1 MTNVSQYNGQFFRA
15 TSPVDNVLLL
25 EMNRGPVNA
34 FHDAFWEEMHATLD
48 RVSMDADVRVIVL
61 ASALEKIFTAG
72 LDLKATHIGKGQAL
86 DAARQAFDTYNH
98 ISRFQAAISAL
109 EKCRQ
114 PVICAINGIAVG
126 LAIDIASACDI
137 RLCAE
142 DATMGILEV
151 KVGLAADIGTLQRF
165 PKIVGNGSMA
175 RELALTGRKFYAA
188 EAKEIGFVSRVVP
201 GGRKGVL
208 DAAIKL
214 AAEIAPNSPV
224 AVVSTKHIMNHA
236 RDHGVDAGLAYQAA
250 WNMGMLQTKDTQ
262 VAMKAQLAKT
272 TPRFPNLD
280 AKL

>member
-1 MTNVSQYNGQFFRA
+1 MTDVSQYNGKFFRA
-15 TSPVDNVLLL
+15 TSPVENVMLL

-34 FHDAFWEEMHATLD
+34 FHDAFWEELHETIN
-48 RVSMDADVRVIVL
+48 RVSLDPEVRVIVF
-61 ASALEKIFTAG
+61 ASAFEKIFTAG
-72 LDLKATHIGKGQAL
+72 LDLKATTIGKAQRL
-86 DAARQAFDTYNH
+86 DAARQAFWTHDH
-98 ISRFQAAISAL
+98 ISRFQAAITSL

-137 RLCAE
+137 RICTD

-165 PKIVGNGSMA
+165 PKIVGNGSKA
-175 RELALTGRKFYAA
+175 RELALTGRKFYAE
-188 EAKEIGFVSRVVP
+188 EAKEIGFVSQVVS
-201 GGRKGVL
+201 GGRKGVI
-208 DAAIKL
+208 DAAVKL

-272 TPRFPNLD
+272 SPRFPSLD